1 MRGGGSQ
8 VVLCVE
14 ACTGVGPGGW
24 VRGGSWWM
32 RGGGSQVVLCV
43 EACTG
48 VRPGVG
54 EGREQGKRVC
64 VCVQA
69 AFWL

>member
-1 MRGGGSQ
+1 
-8 VVLCVE
+8 
-14 ACTGVGPGGW
+14 
-24 VRGGSWWM
+24 M